1 VRSPTVARRYA
12 RALFAI
18 AGESGAVGRVREE
31 LRQIAELLE
40 AHREL
45 RHALF
50 RPLHPAAE
58 RRAVLRGVCAR
69 VGCGDTVRNF
79 LVFLVD
85 QRRIVDYNGIRGEY
99 ERLADEAAGR
109 VRAEVVAASPL
120 DARQTER
127 LRAALAARTGHQ
139 IDLGVRIDAD
149 LIGGAMAVVGGLVF
163 DGSLRTQLSQL
174 RDTLTRGQ

>member
-1 VRSPTVARRYA
+1 VSSPTVARRYA

-18 AGESGAVGRVREE
+18 ASESGAVDRVREE
-31 LRQIAELLE
+31 LGQIAELLE
-40 AHREL
+40 VHPEL

-58 RRAVLRGVCAR
+58 RRGVLRGVCAR
-69 VGCGDTVRNF
+69 AGCGDTVRNF
-79 LVFLVD
+79 LTFLVD
-85 QRRIVDYNGIRGEY
+85 QRRIVDYDGIRGEY

-120 DARQTER
+120 NARQTER
-127 LRAALAARTGHQ
+127 LRAALSACTGHQ
-139 IDLGVRIDAD
+139 IDLEVAIDAD
-149 LIGGAMAVVGGLVF
+149 LIGGAVAVVGGLVF

>member
-18 AGESGAVGRVREE
+18 ARESGAVDRVREE
-31 LRQIAELLE
+31 LGQIAELLE
-40 AHREL
+40 AHPEL

-58 RRAVLRGVCAR
+58 RRAVLRSVCTG

-79 LVFLVD
+79 LAFLVD
-85 QRRIVDYNGIRGEY
+85 QRRIVDFDGIRGEY

-109 VRAEVVAASPL
+109 IRAEVVTASPL

-127 LRAALAARTGHQ
+127 LRAALSARTGHEV
-139 IDLGVRIDAD
+139 DLEVAVDAD
-149 LIGGAMAVVGGLVF
+149 LIGGAVAVVGGVVF

>member
-1 VRSPTVARRYA
+1 MRSPTVARRYA

-18 AGESGAVGRVREE
+18 ARESDAVDRVREE
-31 LRQIAELLE
+31 LGGIAEVLD
-40 AHREL
+40 AHPEL

-58 RRAVLRGVCAR
+58 RRGVLRGVCAR
-69 VGCGDTVRNF
+69 VGSGDTVRNF
-79 LVFLVD
+79 LAFLVD
-85 QRRIVDYNGIRGEY
+85 QRRIVDFEGIRAEY

-127 LRAALAARTGHQ
+127 LRAALSARTGHEV
-139 IDLGVRIDAD
+139 DLEVAVDAD
-149 LIGGAMAVVGGLVF
+149 LIGGAVAVVGGVVF